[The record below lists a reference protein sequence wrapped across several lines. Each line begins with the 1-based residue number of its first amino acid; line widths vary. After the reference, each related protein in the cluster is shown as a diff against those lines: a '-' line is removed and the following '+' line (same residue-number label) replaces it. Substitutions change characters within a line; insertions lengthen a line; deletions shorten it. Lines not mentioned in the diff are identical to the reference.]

1 MPDAVAHD
9 DVGPSLELTALTK
22 DYGEGKLRA
31 RVLHGIDLVVPRGQL
46 VAIVGPSGS
55 GKSSLLNLL
64 GLLDRPTSGS
74 LRICGREVSG
84 LDDEGRTRIR
94 GELLGFV
101 FQFHHLLPALSA
113 EENVAM
119 PRAVQSG
126 RIDETAREKARAALA
141 RLGIEQ
147 LAKRKP
153 SEMSG
158 GQRQRVAI
166 ARALVGEPAVVL
178 ADEPTGN
185 LDTESSEDVFAE
197 IRRLNR
203 ELGLTFVVVTHDAAL
218 AARCDRTV
226 ELVDG
231 RVKSDVT
238 R

>member
-1 MPDAVAHD
+1 MPDGA
-9 DVGPSLELTALTK
+9 PSIELSQLAK
-22 DYGEGKLRA
+22 DYGEGSLRT
-31 RVLHGIDLVVPRGQL
+31 RVLHEIDLVVPRGQL
-46 VAIVGPSGS
+46 LAIVGPSGS

-74 LRICGREVSG
+74 LRLAGRETSG
-84 LDDEGRTRIR
+84 LGDDERTRIR

-101 FQFHHLLPALSA
+101 FQFHHLLPALTA

-119 PRAVQSG
+119 PRAVLSG
-126 RIDETAREKARAALA
+126 RIDTGARAKARAALC
-141 RLGIEQ
+141 RLGIAE
-147 LAKRKP
+147 LAARKP

-166 ARALVGEPAVVL
+166 ARALVGEPSVVL

-185 LDTESSEDVFAE
+185 LDTESSEAVFGE

-218 AARCDRTV
+218 AARCDRVV

-231 RVKSDVT
+231 RVKRDVT

>member
-1 MPDAVAHD
+1 MHD
-9 DVGPSLELTALTK
+9 SEPSLEVRALTK
-22 DYGEGKLRA
+22 DYGEGRHA
-31 RVLHGIDLVVPRGQL
+31 TRVLHGIDLVVPRGQL
-46 VAIVGPSGS
+46 LAIVGPSGS

-64 GLLDRPTSGS
+64 GLLDRPSSGS
-74 LRICGREVSG
+74 LKVCGRETSG

-101 FQFHHLLPALSA
+101 FQFHHLLPALTA

-119 PRAVQSG
+119 PRAVRTG
-126 RIDETAREKARAALA
+126 RIDEAARQKARAALA
-141 RLGIEQ
+141 RVGIAH
-147 LAKRKP
+147 LAPRKP
-153 SEMSG
+153 NEMSG

-185 LDTESSEDVFAE
+185 LDSEATEEVFTE

-203 ELGLTFVVVTHDAAL
+203 ELGLTFVIVTHDPGL

-231 RVKSDVT
+231 RIASDVV

>member
-1 MPDAVAHD
+1 VR
-9 DVGPSLELTALTK
+9 ALAK
-22 DYGEGKLRA
+22 DYGEGSLRA
-31 RVLHGIDLVVPRGQL
+31 RVLRDIDLVVPRGQL
-46 VAIVGPSGS
+46 LAIVGPSGS

-74 LRICGREVSG
+74 LRIAGRETSG
-84 LDDEGRTRIR
+84 LDDDERTRIR

-101 FQFHHLLPALSA
+101 FQFHHLLPALTA

-119 PRAVQSG
+119 PRAVLSG
-126 RIDETAREKARAALA
+126 RITAGAREKARAALA
-141 RLGIEQ
+141 RLGIAQ
-147 LAKRKP
+147 LAQRKP

-185 LDTESSEDVFAE
+185 LDTESSEEVFGE

-203 ELGLTFVVVTHDAAL
+203 ELGLTFVVVTHDAGL
-218 AARCDRTV
+218 AARCDRVV

-231 RVKSDVT
+231 RVKRD
-238 R
+238 

>member
-1 MPDAVAHD
+1 MPDGA
-9 DVGPSLELTALTK
+9 PSIELSQLAK
-22 DYGEGKLRA
+22 DYGEGSLRT
-31 RVLHGIDLVVPRGQL
+31 RVLHEIDLVVPRGQL
-46 VAIVGPSGS
+46 LAIVGPSGS

-74 LRICGREVSG
+74 LRLAGRETSG
-84 LDDEGRTRIR
+84 LGDDERTRIR

-101 FQFHHLLPALSA
+101 FQFHHLLPALTA

-119 PRAVQSG
+119 PRAVLSG
-126 RIDETAREKARAALA
+126 RIDTGARAKARAALC
-141 RLGIEQ
+141 RLGIAE
-147 LAKRKP
+147 LAARKP

-166 ARALVGEPAVVL
+166 ARALVGEPSVVL

-185 LDTESSEDVFAE
+185 LDTESSEAVFGE

-203 ELGLTFVVVTHDAAL
+203 ELGLTCVVVTHDAAL
-218 AARCDRTV
+218 AARCDRVV

-231 RVKSDVT
+231 RVKRDVVP
-238 R
+238 

>member
-1 MPDAVAHD
+1 MPDETPSLAVA
-9 DVGPSLELTALTK
+9 ALSK
-22 DYGEGKLRA
+22 DYGEGALRA
-31 RVLHGIDLVVPRGQL
+31 RVLHEIDLVVPRGQL
-46 VAIVGPSGS
+46 LAIVGPSGS

-74 LRICGREVSG
+74 LRVCGREAAG
-84 LDDEGRTRIR
+84 LDDEARARIR

-119 PRAVQSG
+119 PLALRSG
-126 RIDETAREKARAALA
+126 RVDASAREKARAALT
-141 RLGIEQ
+141 RLGIAH
-147 LAKRKP
+147 LAARKP

-185 LDTESSEDVFAE
+185 LDTETSEEVFAE

-203 ELGLTFVVVTHDAAL
+203 ELGLTFVVVTHDPAL
-218 AARCDRTV
+218 AARCDREL

-231 RVKSDVT
+231 RVRSDVV

>member
-1 MPDAVAHD
+1 MR
-9 DVGPSLELTALTK
+9 ALAK
-22 DYGEGKLRA
+22 DYGEGSLRA
-31 RVLHGIDLVVPRGQL
+31 RVLRDIDLVVPRGQL
-46 VAIVGPSGS
+46 LAIVGPSGS

-74 LRICGREVSG
+74 LRIAGRETSG
-84 LDDEGRTRIR
+84 LDDDERTRIR

-101 FQFHHLLPALSA
+101 FQFHHLLPALTA

-119 PRAVQSG
+119 PRAVLSG
-126 RIDETAREKARAALA
+126 RITAGAREKARAALA
-141 RLGIEQ
+141 RLGIAQ
-147 LAKRKP
+147 LAQRKP

-185 LDTESSEDVFAE
+185 LDTESSEEVFGE

-203 ELGLTFVVVTHDAAL
+203 ELGLTFVVVTHDAGL
-218 AARCDRTV
+218 AARCDRVV

-231 RVKSDVT
+231 RVKRD
-238 R
+238 

>member
-1 MPDAVAHD
+1 MREDA
-9 DVGPSLELTALTK
+9 PSLELVGLTK
-22 DYGEGKLRA
+22 EYGEGNLRA

-55 GKSSLLNLL
+55 GKSTLLNLL
-64 GLLDRPTSGS
+64 GLLDRPSSGS
-74 LRICGREVSG
+74 LFVCGRETSQ
-84 LDDEGRTRIR
+84 LRDDERTRIR

-119 PRAVQSG
+119 PQALLRA
-126 RIDETAREKARAALA
+126 RIDESARRRAREALA
-141 RLGIEQ
+141 RLGIAHLCQ
-147 LAKRKP
+147 RKP

-166 ARALVGEPAVVL
+166 ARALVGEPAVIL

-185 LDTESSEDVFAE
+185 LDTESSEDVFQE
-197 IRRLNR
+197 LRRLNA
-203 ELGLTFVVVTHDAAL
+203 ELGLTIVIVTHDPGL
-218 AARCDRTV
+218 AARCDRTI

-231 RVKSDVT
+231 RVRRDVLHG
-238 R
+238 